1 MDIGCY
7 VAKRGGCFCI
17 HEVTGPDEYSAL
29 VNNNYYTNAMAKMHL
44 LYASELAARL
54 REREPDAFRTL
65 AERIHLRSDE
75 PAEWLRAAELM
86 YLPRDE
92 ELQIHPQDDSFLY
105 KERWNFDGAA
115 EDVGPLL
122 LHYHPLVI
130 YRYQVCKQADVIL
143 ALLLLG
149 QWFDLEDKRRDFD
162 YYEAVT
168 THDSSL
174 SACIF
179 GIVAAEIGYR
189 DKAYDYFMA
198 TARLDLDDTHGN
210 TETGVHTAAMA
221 GTWMGVVYG
230 FAGMRLQD
238 GTLRFAPYLPE
249 TWTHYQFNVRFHGEL
264 LRVHVDRGQ
273 TVYTLLEG
281 DALSFLHWDRA
292 IRLRGRGTAEAVVE
306 TPSRH
311 GDSSGPS
318 GQEAGGAQSSDTG
331 D

>member
-1 MDIGCY
+1 
-7 VAKRGGCFCI
+7 
-17 HEVTGPDEYSAL
+17 
-29 VNNNYYTNAMAKMHL
+29 
-44 LYASELAARL
+44 
-54 REREPDAFRTL
+54 
-65 AERIHLRSDE
+65 
-75 PAEWLRAAELM
+75 
-86 YLPRDE
+86 
-92 ELQIHPQDDSFLY
+92 
-105 KERWNFDGAA
+105 
-115 EDVGPLL
+115 
-122 LHYHPLVI
+122 VI

-318 GQEAGGAQSSDTG
+318 GQEAGGAQSSETG